1 MSIEVYAIL
10 FWIVAIVSSI
20 LKDKYE
26 ENPQAVVSRV
36 TAIKIVPALIAIIY
50 VVLARP
56 TSALFYVLLSVAL
69 VFCMLGDIG
78 MEKDIVAGIGMFL
91 IGHIFFTMNFLW
103 QAINVGL
110 VITNLVVPIICMG
123 ALSVYVI
130 LFIRYLRS
138 SGPEVPDFILKA
150 GTLYFL
156 MISATLSTSI
166 LLWLTTGNIWGLIP
180 VIGALFFMISD
191 SLIAINEFH
200 HKISHADLFTMPTYY
215 LSIFLLSLGVFVYIF

>member
-26 ENPQAVVSRV
+26 ENPQGVVSRV

-50 VVLARP
+50 VVLTRP
-56 TSALFYVLLSVAL
+56 TPVLFYVLLSVAL

-91 IGHIFFTMNFLW
+91 IGHIFFTVNFLW
-103 QAINVGL
+103 QASNVGL
-110 VITNLVVPIICMG
+110 VTTNLIVPIVCMG
-123 ALSVYVI
+123 GLSVFVF
-130 LFIRYLRS
+130 LFIKYLRS

-156 MISATLSTSI
+156 MISATFSASL

-180 VIGALFFMISD
+180 VIGALFFLISD
-191 SLIAINEFH
+191 SLIAINAFH
-200 HKISHADLFTMPTYY
+200 HKISRAQLFIMPTYY
-215 LSIFLLSLGVFVYIF
+215 LAIFLLSLGVFVYIF